1 MVAGMVTASVLIVA
15 AWLTDIVVGDPEWA
29 PHPVRWMG
37 RAISAGDNAMNRGT
51 RSNARAFA
59 AGALLTIVVV
69 GTSAGAAWLIVGGTR
84 AASPVLGAA
93 VEITLAATTLA
104 TRSLIGEA
112 RAVLTAIRG
121 GAVDIARARL
131 SRIVGRDT
139 RALEPG
145 EMLRAVIETVAESTS
160 DGIIAPLLY
169 LAIGGVPAA
178 MAYKAVNTLDSMIG
192 HPEPPHQ
199 WFGTFSARLD
209 DVANYVP
216 SRITAALI
224 AVAPLIV
231 GGHPWQ
237 AIRTWRT
244 DGHRHASPNAGQV
257 EATMAGALGVQL
269 GGSNF
274 YDGVEVRRQLIGT
287 ALPAPSL
294 DAANRAIVIAFVCSV
309 LGCALAASFAHMRD
323 AWR

>member
-1 MVAGMVTASVLIVA
+1 MTTSVLIVA
-15 AWLTDIVVGDPEWA
+15 AWLTDIVIGDPEWA

-37 RAISAGDNAMNRGT
+37 RAISFGDNVMNRGT
-51 RSNARAFA
+51 HSNARAFI
-59 AGALLTIVVV
+59 AGAVLAIVVV
-69 GTSAGAAWLIVGGTR
+69 GASAGAAWVLVR
-84 AASPVLGAA
+84 AAWAVSPMLGAA

-104 TRSLIGEA
+104 TRSLITEA
-112 RAVLTAIRG
+112 RAVLTPLRSDAL
-121 GAVDIARARL
+121 DIARDRL

-139 RALEPG
+139 RSLEPS
-145 EMLRAVIETVAESTS
+145 EIFRAVIETVAESTS

-169 LAIGGVPAA
+169 LAIGGVPIA

-192 HPEPPHQ
+192 HPEPPYE

-216 SRITAALI
+216 ARITAALI
-224 AVAPLIV
+224 AAAPLIV

-237 AIRTWRT
+237 AIKIWRA
-244 DGHRHASPNAGQV
+244 DGRRHASPNAGQV
-257 EATMAGALGVQL
+257 EAMMAGALGVQL

-274 YDGVEVRRQLIGT
+274 YDGVEVPRPLIGR
-287 ALPAPSL
+287 ALLAPSL
-294 DAANRAIVIAFVCSV
+294 DAADRSIVVALACSA

-323 AWR
+323 ALR